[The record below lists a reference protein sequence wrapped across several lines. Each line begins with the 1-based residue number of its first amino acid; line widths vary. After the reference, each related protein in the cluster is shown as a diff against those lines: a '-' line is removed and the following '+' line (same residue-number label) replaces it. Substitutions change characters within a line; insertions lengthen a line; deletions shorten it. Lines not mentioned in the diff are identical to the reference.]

1 MNHRPALILIPL
13 TLAVSAVDAAEPLDD
28 FAELR
33 EVLFTGGEVRVV
45 ADYAACEMLLDG
57 EPVGPGPEAV
67 GGLTIEAFE
76 YFAPGVVGNE
86 LGYLSFSHSQLIAHR
101 DYVLNYVRF
110 RVYEDGAVEVTA
122 RYLDPQNHEVLMD
135 EGFTARLGEAV
146 VFYHD
151 D

>member
-1 MNHRPALILIPL
+1 MNHRLALFLIPL

-28 FAELR
+28 YTELR
-33 EVLFTGGEVRVV
+33 DALFTGGEVRVV
-45 ADYAACEMLLDG
+45 ADYAACEMILDG

-67 GGLTIEAFE
+67 GGLTIGAFE

-110 RVYEDGAVEVTA
+110 RVYEDGGVEITA
-122 RYLDPQNHEVLMD
+122 RYLDPQSYEVLMD
-135 EGFTARLGEAV
+135 EGFITELGEAV
-146 VFYHD
+146 AFYLD